1 MVAVTPAEVS
11 IGVAA
16 VVSAVV
22 SVGVSVGV
30 LAATPVGVLAVVAVP
45 PNVSPALVYAF
56 ET

>member
-1 MVAVTPAEVS
+1 MAVALAEVS
-11 IGVAA
+11 VRVAA

-45 PNVSPALVYAF
+45 PNASPALVYAF